1 MKTTKKTTIWA
12 LMLML
17 LTACSR
23 SETVTTYEQE
33 AVKQVVT
40 QQSSIPVTF
49 NTNAAW
55 PAITRSA
62 INTAQDL
69 AHEGFSVFAYKT
81 GSTGFVSTAETGS
94 QPSQPNF
101 MYNQLVNGTVT
112 TKTVDD
118 VEVEYV
124 EGSYTPIKYWPYDAN
139 EKISFFAY
147 APHVPLFRNVNG
159 AFVEYQYD
167 TNAYRTELSSG
178 IVAISK
184 NDYGGV
190 PYLIYKLDSNT
201 NMDEM
206 RDLMG
211 ADEVLN
217 KSRNGDTYP
226 EISFHFQHKLAG
238 LSLGVCGVFNEEN
251 RGDNSGDNYMIDPD
265 SYIRIEQIVVSAPLP
280 NTGKLMMNDGT
291 FTPVEGETTTT
302 FTLDAN
308 NIADNLAYEPFSIDE
323 SEYIVDEENFDYNAE
338 RTYPHLEDEQIAEIT
353 GGKDP
358 TDEMK
363 LALCK
368 AEMAAARQAVIDAYH
383 DNMLS
388 YGVGRYYAA
397 IDDPDNSNNF
407 TDGEPIP
414 NKVEDGAIYQKVAMS
429 GNADDGYVSNLFY
442 FIPAGTNKSFTV
454 KIIYHTLTR
463 DPRMPYGFS
472 DIKNVVQNTV
482 TDVDLTDFT
491 GEVLAINM
499 QLGMT
504 KVKIN
509 SVTAVDYY
517 LSNEESTP
525 YSSYFYYVVPK

>member
-1 MKTTKKTTIWA
+1 
-12 LMLML
+12 MLML

-55 PAITRSA
+55 PATTRSA

-81 GSTGFVSTAETGS
+81 TGNYEDTTD
-94 QPSQPNF
+94 PQPNF
-101 MYNQLVNGTVT
+101 MYNQLVTGTA
-112 TKTVDD
+112 
-118 VEVEYV
+118 VEDPDTHEWHV

-147 APHVPLFRNVNG
+147 APHVPLATDENG
-159 AFVEYQYD
+159 AFVEYSDD

-190 PYLIYKLDSNT
+190 PYLIYKLESNT

-211 ADEVLN
+211 ATQVSN

-238 LSLGVCGVFNEEN
+238 LSLGVCGVFNEVI
-251 RGDNSGDNYMIDPD
+251 RGSGSGTDYQIAPD
-265 SYIRIEQIVVSAPLP
+265 SYIKIEQIVVSASLQ

-291 FTPVEGETTTT
+291 FTPEPEGSVTTTT

-323 SEYIVDEENFDYNAE
+323 SEYIVDEESFNYNVV
-338 RTYPHLEDEQIAEIT
+338 RVYNHLTDEQIAEIT
-353 GGKDP
+353 GGGVNP
-358 TDEMK
+358 SEYTDEMK
-363 LALCK
+363 LALWK

-472 DIKNVVQNTV
+472 DIKNVVQSSTANV
-482 TDVDLTDFT
+482 NLTNFT
-491 GEVLAINM
+491 GKVLAINM

-504 KVKIN
+504 KVKIIN
-509 SVTAVDYY
+509 I
-517 LSNEESTP
+517 TP
-525 YSSYFYYVVPK
+525 YYFDTDENLDNSPWSGDANSKDFYYSVPEWEAP

>member
-1 MKTTKKTTIWA
+1 
-12 LMLML
+12 MLML

-40 QQSSIPVTF
+40 QQSSIPITF

-55 PAITRSA
+55 PATTRSA

-81 GSTGFVSTAETGS
+81 TGNYEDTTD
-94 QPSQPNF
+94 PQPNF

-147 APHVPLFRNVNG
+147 APHVPLATDENG
-159 AFVEYQYD
+159 AFVEYSDD

-190 PYLIYKLDSNT
+190 PYLIYKLESNT

-211 ADEVLN
+211 ASCVPN
-217 KSRNGDTYP
+217 KNRADNAPYYDVV
-226 EISFHFQHKLAG
+226 SFDFHHT
-238 LSLGVCGVFNEEN
+238 LSALGFGVCGVFNEVS
-251 RGDNSGDNYMIDPD
+251 RDGPPVHTGDNYMIDPD
-265 SYIRIEQIVVSAPLP
+265 SYIRIEQIVVSASLP
-280 NTGKLMMNDGT
+280 NTGKLMMNTGT
-291 FTPVEGETTTT
+291 FSPEPEGSVTTTT

-323 SEYIVDEENFDYNAE
+323 SEYIVDEETFDYGAE
-338 RTYPHLEDEQIAEIT
+338 RDYNHLTDEQIEEIT
-353 GGKDP
+353 GGVDP

-363 LALCK
+363 LALWK
-368 AEMAAARQAVIDAYH
+368 AQMAAARQAVIDAYH
-383 DNMLS
+383 EKMLS
-388 YGVGRYYAA
+388 YGVGRYCEA
-397 IDDPDNSNNF
+397 IYDPDPENDN
-407 TDGEPIP
+407 DGQPIP
-414 NKVEDGAIYQKVAMS
+414 NTGTGFIYQKVAMS

-472 DIKNVVQNTV
+472 DIKNVVQKT
-482 TDVDLTDFT
+482 TDVDLTELT
-491 GEVLAINM
+491 GGYVLAINM

-504 KVKIN
+504 KVSIN
-509 SVTAVDYY
+509 NVIMGDYY
-517 LSNEESTP
+517 MEKEDN
-525 YSSYFYYVVPK
+525 SSWHSSSWTSDKFYYTVPK